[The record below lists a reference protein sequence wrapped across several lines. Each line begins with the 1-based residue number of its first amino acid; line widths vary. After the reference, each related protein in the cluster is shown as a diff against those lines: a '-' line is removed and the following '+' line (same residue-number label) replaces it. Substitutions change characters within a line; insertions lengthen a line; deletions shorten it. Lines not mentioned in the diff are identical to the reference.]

1 MVCVCTSQYVEK
13 VFVPYVLHIF
23 FILKFYYLCKIK
35 QENTKCHFKP

>member
-23 FILKFYYLCKIK
+23 LYLNFIICVR
-35 QENTKCHFKP
+35 